1 MLMTFFF
8 VVVLNEKLYIKNAC
22 GQHQQQQGEQQSG
35 LKKPGAKQERFI
47 LNKKLNMANASG
59 QQQHH
64 RQQQGEQQAGGMT
77 LLERCLRAC
86 HKLPIGPR
94 TLPET
99 LQQLCQS

>member
-1 MLMTFFF
+1 MKINTEYKIEHSKCMWA
-8 VVVLNEKLYIKNAC
+8 E
-22 GQHQQQQGEQQSG
+22 QRHQQQQGEQQAG
-35 LKKPGAKQERFI
+35 VKKAGAKHECFI
-47 LNKKLNMANASG
+47 LNKKLNTANACG
-59 QQQHH
+59 QEQHH
-64 RQQQGEQQAGGMT
+64 QQQQGEQQAGGMT